1 MAENDTPVT
10 NTAAYFTQTLARKKF
25 MTFAPMVKSIK
36 GFSSDKK

>member
-1 MAENDTPVT
+1 MAENDTPPT
-10 NTAAYFTQTLARKKF
+10 NTAAYFGATSERKKF